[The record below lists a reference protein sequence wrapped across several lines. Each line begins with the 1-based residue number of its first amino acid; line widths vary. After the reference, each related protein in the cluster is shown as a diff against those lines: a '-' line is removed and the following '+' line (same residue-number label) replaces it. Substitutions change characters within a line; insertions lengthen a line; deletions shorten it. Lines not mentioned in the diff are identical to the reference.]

1 MAIRNSIVCVFLIGG
16 LASAQSNHKMSKDDV
31 DRWMMELS
39 NWGRWGKDDQL
50 GALNLVNASKRK
62 QAAALVKEGYSVSL
76 ARDVEMEKA
85 PDNPSPFNRTMLL
98 TGLDSETTA
107 LDAYQVAYHGFAHT
121 HLDALCHVF
130 YHGKMFN
137 GFSKEEVT
145 KAGAAKNSILNAK
158 SGLITRGILIDIPVL
173 RGVEYLEPGDAI
185 YPEDLDAWEKKT
197 GVKISA
203 GDAVFV
209 RTGRWARRKAKGPWA
224 VGDNSPGLHVS
235 CVKWI
240 HDHDVA
246 ILGSDVAS
254 DVIPSQVEGARLPIH
269 QMMIVAL
276 GVSLID
282 DCDLEALSQAAAQR
296 RRYTFMLTA
305 APLAVPGGTGS
316 PINPIATF

>member
-1 MAIRNSIVCVFLIGG
+1 M
-16 LASAQSNHKMSKDDV
+16 
-31 DRWMMELS
+31 
-39 NWGRWGKDDQL
+39 
-50 GALNLVNASKRK
+50 
-62 QAAALVKEGYSVSL
+62 
-76 ARDVEMEKA
+76 
-85 PDNPSPFNRTMLL
+85 
-98 TGLDSETTA
+98 
-107 LDAYQVAYHGFAHT
+107 
-121 HLDALCHVF
+121 
-130 YHGKMFN
+130 
-137 GFSKEEVT
+137 
-145 KAGAAKNSILNAK
+145 
-158 SGLITRGILIDIPVL
+158 
-173 RGVEYLEPGDAI
+173 
-185 YPEDLDAWEKKT
+185 
-197 GVKISA
+197 
-203 GDAVFV
+203 
-209 RTGRWARRKAKGPWA
+209 
-224 VGDNSPGLHVS
+224 GDNSPGLHVS